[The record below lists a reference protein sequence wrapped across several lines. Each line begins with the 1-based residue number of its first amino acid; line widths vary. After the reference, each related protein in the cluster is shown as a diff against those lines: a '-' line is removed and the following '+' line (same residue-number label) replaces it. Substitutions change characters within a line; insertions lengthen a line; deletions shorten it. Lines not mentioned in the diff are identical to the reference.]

1 MVFFIGKACGA
12 YMRRHITLI
21 FAQRTAKA
29 FTVNQ
34 PRIQFTCHQFVD
46 GLADIILIWLVAKDA
61 QIQLLLKLLSQ
72 WRPVGAHRFQP
83 FKYHPLFVTL
93 LNQPGIT
100 LFTAGIGSANGW
112 HQKTAEMSF
121 ILQFQC
127 AGQPLFLQ
135 RFSPPGVNVLHQCTT
150 DFRRLFFRMCAF
162 QPDKR

>member
-1 MVFFIGKACGA
+1 
-12 YMRRHITLI
+12 MRRNITLI

-34 PRIQFTCHQFVD
+34 PRIQFTRHQFVD
-46 GLADIILIWLVAKDA
+46 GFADVLLIWLVAEDTQVK
-61 QIQLLLKLLSQ
+61 LLLKLLGQ
-72 WRPVGAHRFQP
+72 RRPVRTHGFQP
-83 FKYHPLFVTL
+83 FKHHPLFVAL

-112 HQKTAEMSF
+112 HQKTAEMGF

-127 AGQPLFLQ
+127 AGQLLFLQ
-135 RFSPPGVNVLHQCTT
+135 RFRPPGVNVLHQCTT
-150 DFRRLFFRMCAF
+150 DFRRFFFRMCTF